1 MTATA
6 KRNHQILGAIRINQ
20 TLGELDEA
28 AQDLTGPMAAAVNH
42 AYDSLDFEL
51 WGHTVDL
58 VKKNLGPRQ
67 QKRLMLV
74 LKTVGEVIDA
84 EKAERYTG
92 SPTLRPVTPQESQWL
107 RELRQFEEV
116 FLSRAKDILRAID
129 EYSSTKRTRKPN
141 ETRDKN
147 RNRNR

>member
-6 KRNHQILGAIRINQ
+6 KRNQILGAIRINQ

-28 AQDLTGPMAAAVNH
+28 AQDLTGPLAAALNR

-74 LKTVGEVIDA
+74 LQTVGEVIDA
-84 EKAERYTG
+84 EKAERYSG
-92 SPTLRPVTPQESQWL
+92 SPT
-107 RELRQFEEV
+107 
-116 FLSRAKDILRAID
+116 RAPSAGLG
-129 EYSSTKRTRKPN
+129 
-141 ETRDKN
+141 
-147 RNRNR
+147 

>member
-6 KRNHQILGAIRINQ
+6 RNHEILGAIRINQ

-28 AQDLTGPMAAAVNH
+28 AQELTGPLAAAVNR
-42 AYDSLDFEL
+42 AYDLLDFEL

-84 EKAERYTG
+84 EKAERHTG
-92 SPTLRPVTPQESQWL
+92 APTLRPGTPDQPPWL
-107 RELRQFEEV
+107 
-116 FLSRAKDILRAID
+116 
-129 EYSSTKRTRKPN
+129 
-141 ETRDKN
+141 
-147 RNRNR
+147 